1 MKLLSLCTFSHCV
14 HSTLHESNAFCTWLR
29 LRSQAGHV
37 DSSGRCALV
46 HAAQRGHLEAL
57 CLLLKHAEWSCATC
71 CGQRGASR
79 SQAVQQALTAAA
91 NMGHT
96 EVRTHALTLTH
107 TVTSLNL
114 HNVIVTVPCVRLP

>member
-1 MKLLSLCTFSHCV
+1 M
-14 HSTLHESNAFCTWLR
+14 WLR
-29 LRSQAGHV
+29 LPSQAGHV

-57 CLLLKHAEWSCATC
+57 CLLLKHAEWSCTTC

-91 NMGHT
+91 NMGHA
-96 EVRTHALTLTH
+96 EVRRTH
-107 TVTSLNL
+107 TNTLSLTRSLN
-114 HNVIVTVPCVRLP
+114 